1 MEDLQKQ
8 NNILQ
13 SELERMSKAQKS
25 LSILPTGEIKKHL
38 LGSDRELVALR
49 QGKENIL
56 VTSYF
61 SRVNNICSK
70 PGTITVRSPV
80 HK

>member
-8 NNILQ
+8 NNSLQ
-13 SELERMSKAQKS
+13 TELERIKAQKG

-49 QGKENIL
+49 QGMYRL
-56 VTSYF
+56 DS
-61 SRVNNICSK
+61 
-70 PGTITVRSPV
+70 
-80 HK
+80 